1 MLTRNLYELDEVV
14 AALQLCLQTV
24 NPQAYFWAWELY
36 LSEEGLLKTLQQT
49 WLAHGA
55 PNDPKLFK
63 NLILTPE
70 TTITTCSR
78 VLAAIAKKKKLTPP
92 QTPDWTSWPS
102 LRGRKARLHAI
113 PLEALN
119 EETTRG
125 SMLTKYTNIAD
136 IREPILLLPT
146 ACAYWRRITAE
157 AGFKVISDEVEVPED
172 EAYEAFYDL
181 HFPDDIPDEWSAK
194 DQQKSH
200 GRGLKVDTVPH

>member
-24 NPQAYFWAWELY
+24 SQGAFFWAWELY
-36 LSEEGLLKTLQQT
+36 ISEEGLLKILQQT

-78 VLAAIAKKKKLTPP
+78 VLAAIAKKKKCAAPEV
-92 QTPDWTSWPS
+92 PDWSFWPS
-102 LRGRKARLHAI
+102 LKGRKARLQSI
-113 PLEALN
+113 PLEALT
-119 EETTRG
+119 EDTTRG
-125 SMLTKYTNIAD
+125 SMLTKYTNIGD
-136 IREPILLLPT
+136 LREPILLLPS
-146 ACAYWRRITAE
+146 ACAYWRRVTAA
-157 AGFKVISDEVEVPED
+157 AGFKMIEDDVEVPED

-181 HFPDDIPDEWSAK
+181 HFPDDIPDEWSLA

-200 GRGLKVDTVPH
+200 GRGIKLTA